1 MIPDNLFTRLEQD
14 DYEEILVAQNRASGL
29 RAFLVIHDTTFGPA
43 HGGTRTLCYSSDRE
57 ALEDA
62 LLLARAMT
70 YKAAL
75 AGIPAGGGKIVVL
88 DHPRMERQAAFRAL
102 GRFVESLGGRFFTGG
117 DMGTTAQDLLWMNEE
132 TSYVASEADPRIGDL
147 AEATARGVFAG
158 FRACLDVAGLEPGR
172 TTVAIQGVGAVG
184 YRLAELLREQGC
196 KLVVADVNR
205 EAAERACRALGAVAV
220 EPHEIYD
227 ARADVFAPCAVGGTV
242 NPETVPRLRAR
253 IICGCANNVLA
264 DAAVGQEL
272 VKRDILYAPDYVVNA
287 GGLIQGGNAHL
298 LGKTDNREELEA
310 IYGRTREILE
320 RARSAGRPTQA
331 IADEMAQA
339 RLKRPKTYHEMSW
352 PSSASHRRGW

>member
-1 MIPDNLFTRLEQD
+1 MNPDDLFTRLEQD
-14 DYEEILVAQNRASGL
+14 DSEEILVAQNRASGL
-29 RAFLVIHDTTFGPA
+29 RAFIVLHDTTLGPA
-43 HGGTRTLCYSSDRE
+43 HGGTRTRCYSSDEE

-88 DHPRMERQAAFRAL
+88 DHPGMNRQAAFRAL

-117 DMGTTAQDLLWMNEE
+117 DMGTTAQDLLWMSEE

-158 FRACLDVAGLEPGR
+158 FRGCLDVAALETAR

-184 YRLAELLREQGC
+184 YRLAEFLREQGC

-205 EAAERACRALGAVAV
+205 EAAERASRSLGAVAI
-220 EPHEIYD
+220 EPNEIYE
-227 ARADVFAPCAVGGTV
+227 ARADVFAPCALGGTV
-242 NPETVPRLRAR
+242 NRETVARLCAR
-253 IICGCANNVLA
+253 IICGCANNILS

-272 VKRDILYAPDYVVNA
+272 VERGILYAPDYVVNA

-298 LGKTDNREELEA
+298 LGKTDNRKEIEA

-320 RARSAGRPTQA
+320 RARIAGRPTQDV
-331 IADEMAQA
+331 ADEMAQA
-339 RLKRPKTYHEMSW
+339 RLKRPKTYREMYW
-352 PSSASHRRGW
+352 PRWRPRTST